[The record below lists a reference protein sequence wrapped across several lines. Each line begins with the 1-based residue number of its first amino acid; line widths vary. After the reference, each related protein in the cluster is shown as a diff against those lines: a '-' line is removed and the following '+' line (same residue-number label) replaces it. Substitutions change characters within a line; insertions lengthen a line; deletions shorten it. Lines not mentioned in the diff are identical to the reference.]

1 MSLGRLLVLALLL
14 GPVTALSAPIP
25 WFSEFAVA
33 LETARAERKLLFV
46 YSSSEECDACVKF
59 EEVTLGHPQTPAALT
74 HFVPLRVDSD
84 TTPQDQ
90 NPVPANGLW
99 VLDPEGTIVTALG
112 LPSPSL
118 LNAHLTYF
126 RISARP
132 LLAGIDAIAEGRV
145 YEGRMMKGQG
155 LRAVGAVKSAIRE
168 LELAR
173 AVAQQEGRPSDAIR
187 ATIAMA
193 ETLAEDELRQG
204 ATTADSQ
211 AILERFMREAEDPEI
226 RGEAFTSL
234 VSLHRWSASHDR
246 IIATIAE
253 GLETAPP
260 GSPLEREAH
269 AASGLSNVPDGI
281 VLLLPPAPLLGKSAV
296 AAAARDPRI
305 ARVQF
310 RVDGK
315 VVAQPRERPFQA
327 TIDLGPRPS
336 RRRIEAVGLDRSGS
350 VLSLHT
356 VQVNLAETFFEL
368 HLLPF
373 RVDGLEVIVEAVPTL
388 GPARRVSRVD
398 FYLNDELHSSI
409 TRPPY
414 RARIPRQAWGFV
426 RAAAVSPN
434 GTTKEDI
441 RFFDPESVD
450 QSFRL
455 NLVEILVNVEDR
467 ARKPVLDLADDEF
480 RIREGRHT
488 RAVRSARQLSTDP
501 LMAGIA
507 IDRSKS
513 LHGFMDRVATSALRF
528 TERATRGGEVFVVG
542 FHHRPEIL
550 QASTNRVEA
559 LRRTLSDLEASGNTA
574 LNEALIFSL
583 MQFENASGNRFLLVL
598 TDGIDSS
605 SRYDQKVV
613 ERIANE
619 FGVPIYFVFFD
630 SAEARADPGRLA
642 GLREIAEATGG
653 RAFDLKS
660 IDELDAIWNRIQI
673 DVDSRYLLTYHT
685 PLDPSEWRPIQILT
699 ERSDAKVR
707 AVRGLT
713 PALSQ

>member
-1 MSLGRLLVLALLL
+1 MPYGWTLVVALVL
-14 GPVTALSAPIP
+14 GPVAALSAPLP
-25 WFSEFAVA
+25 WMTDFSAA
-33 LETARAERKLLFV
+33 LEKARAERKLLVV
-46 YSSSEECDACVKF
+46 YSSSAECDACVRF
-59 EEVTLGHPQTPAALT
+59 EQLTLGHPSAPSALS
-74 HFVPLRVDSD
+74 HFVPLRILSDS
-84 TTPQDQ
+84 TLANQ

-112 LPSPSL
+112 LPSASL
-118 LNAHLTYF
+118 LNAHLSYF
-126 RISARP
+126 RVSARP
-132 LLAGIDAIAEGRV
+132 LIAGIDAIAEGRV

-155 LRAVGAVKSAIRE
+155 LRAVGAVKSAVRE

-173 AVAQQEGRPSDAIR
+173 AVAEQEGRASDAQR

-193 ETLAEDELRQG
+193 ETLAEDELREG

-211 AILERFMREAEDPEI
+211 AILQRMMREAADPEI

-234 VSLHRWSASHDR
+234 VSVHRWSASHDR
-246 IIATIAE
+246 IIGTIAE

-260 GSPLEREAH
+260 GSPLEREAR
-269 AASGLSNVPDGI
+269 AASGHSTVPDGI
-281 VLLLPPAPLLGKSAV
+281 VLLLPPAPLLGKGPV

-305 ARVQF
+305 ERVQF

-315 VVAQPRERPFQA
+315 VVAQARNRPFQA

-336 RRRIEAVGLDRSGS
+336 RRRIEAVGLDRSGAA
-350 VLSLHT
+350 LSRHSL
-356 VQVNLAETFFEL
+356 QVNLAETFFEL
-368 HLLPF
+368 ELLPF
-373 RVDGLEVIVEAVPTL
+373 RTDGLEVIVEAVPTL
-388 GPARRVSRVD
+388 GPARRIERVD
-398 FYLNDELHSSI
+398 FYLNDERHASAS
-409 TRPPY
+409 RPPY
-414 RARIPRQAWGFV
+414 RVRMPRQAWGFV
-426 RAAAVSPN
+426 RASAVAPN

-467 ARKPVLDLADDEF
+467 ARRPVLDLSGDEF
-480 RIREGRHT
+480 RIREGRQT

-550 QASTNRVEA
+550 QASTSRVEA
-559 LRRTLSDLEASGNTA
+559 LRRTLADLEASGNTA

-598 TDGIDSS
+598 TDGIDTS

-630 SAEARADPGRLA
+630 SAEARADPARLA
-642 GLREIAEATGG
+642 ALRAIAEGTGG
-653 RAFDLKS
+653 RAFDLTS
-660 IDELDAIWNRIQI
+660 IEELDAIWNRIQI
-673 DVDSRYLLTYHT
+673 DVDSRYLLTYLT
-685 PLDPSEWRPIQILT
+685 PLDPSEWRPIQIST
-699 ERSDAKVR
+699 ERADARVR
-707 AVRGLT
+707 SVRGLT
-713 PALSQ
+713 PALTQ